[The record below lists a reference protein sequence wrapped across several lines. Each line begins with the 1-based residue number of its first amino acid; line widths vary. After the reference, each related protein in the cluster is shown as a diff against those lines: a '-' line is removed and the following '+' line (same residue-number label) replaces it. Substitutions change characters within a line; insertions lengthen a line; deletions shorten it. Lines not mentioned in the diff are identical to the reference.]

1 MITIQK
7 ATIDNI
13 PQLCNLL
20 DILFSQEVEFVP
32 NRALQEEGLRTIIE
46 SKFLGDIFVAIQD
59 NKIVAMVN
67 MLYTYSTALGAK
79 VAMLEDMVVEPK
91 CRAQKIGSQLLSY
104 VVKQLKEEGFKR
116 ITLLT
121 DGDNTQ
127 AHNFYEQNG
136 FEISSMKTFRKKL

>member
-91 CRAQKIGSQLLSY
+91 CRAQKIGSQLLTY
-104 VVKQLKEEGFKR
+104 VAKHLKEEGFKR
-116 ITLLT
+116 VTLLT

-127 AHNFYEQNG
+127 AHNFYEKNG

>member
-46 SKFLGDIFVAIQD
+46 SKFLGDIFVAVQD
-59 NKIVAMVN
+59 DKIVAMVN
-67 MLYTYSTALGAK
+67 ILYTYSTALGAK

-91 CRAQKIGSQLLSY
+91 SRAQKIGSQLLSY
-104 VVKQLKEEGFKR
+104 VVKHLKEEGFKR
-116 ITLLT
+116 VTLLT

-127 AHNFYEQNG
+127 AHNFYEKNG

>member
-1 MITIQK
+1 MPTIQK
-7 ATIDNI
+7 ATANNI
-13 PQLCNLL
+13 EELCNLL

-91 CRAQKIGSQLLSY
+91 YRAQKIGSQLLSY

-127 AHNFYEQNG
+127 AHKFYEKNG
-136 FEISSMKTFRKKL
+136 FDISTMVAYRKKL